1 MVYSVIFIILFIG
14 IVLTIIYYVKKG
26 KIPAQKAN
34 DDLDSGN
41 NGIIDDL
48 FD

>member
-14 IVLTIIYYVKKG
+14 IILTIIYCIKKG
-26 KIPAQKAN
+26 NIPAQKAN

-41 NGIIDDL
+41 DGIIGNL

>member
-14 IVLTIIYYVKKG
+14 ITITIIYYVKKG
-26 KIPAQKAN
+26 NIPAQKAN

-41 NGIIDDL
+41 DGIIGNL